1 MSTSNCQPNATW
13 ENWGKNLTAHPEFL
27 CAPTSKDELTTIVNN
42 AKNLGKKI
50 RVLGGGYS
58 WTPMVPTDDY
68 MIDMSKFNQIISVDQ
83 TKKQVTVQAGMRVG
97 DLSLAIGGQPRYLDE
112 TPINPPVV
120 TPDTALSLMTE
131 TVIPWIT
138 VGGAVA
144 LGCHGT
150 GYNQGTVS
158 DLVVGMEMLLADGT
172 WRTFSVENDSEDLMN
187 FLRVGLG
194 SLGII
199 YSVTFQCVP
208 QFNVMA
214 VDARGDMKTTIAG
227 IKDLVTTHDYVEVFW
242 FPFNS
247 KCWIKTWDAV
257 DPKKVPATEGETKWG
272 WDELKVYL
280 EINSFGD
287 WMMNQLQKESWLTP
301 YVLRFI
307 SSLMPEQKVVVPSCL
322 AFHYQLY
329 YMPVWDMSYCINIP
343 NNDFTNVQTAWW
355 DVVNRIEALA
365 KQGQYPQNMVLHTRY
380 IKNSSAYLSPASGT
394 DHTCC
399 IEILTYTGDN
409 RPVSSYEDYFKAV
422 EQDWIK
428 LGGKPHWGKAIYS
441 VSDLKTMY
449 GQNMAKFLQVR
460 QNIDPQGMFLNDFLK
475 QVFQIS

>member
-1 MSTSNCQPNATW
+1 MEAANCQSNQTW
-13 ENWGKNLTAHPEFL
+13 ENWGRNLSAQPEFL
-27 CAPTSKDELTTIVNN
+27 CAPTSKDELTNIVNN

-50 RVLGGGYS
+50 RVLGGGFS
-58 WTPMVPTDDY
+58 WTPMVPTNDY

-97 DLSLAIGGQPRYLDE
+97 DLSLAIGGQPDDLDGN
-112 TPINPPVV
+112 PIQPVV
-120 TPDTALSLMTE
+120 TPQTALSLETE

-158 DLVVGMEMLLADGT
+158 DLVVAMEMLLADGT
-172 WRTFSVENDSEDLMN
+172 WRTFSVETDGETLMN
-187 FLRVGLG
+187 LLRVGLG
-194 SLGII
+194 ATGII

-208 QFNVMA
+208 QFNVVA
-214 VDARGDMKTTIAG
+214 VDTRADMQTTITG
-227 IKDLVTTHDYVEVFW
+227 IQKLVTSHDYVEVFW
-242 FPFNS
+242 FPFNK
-247 KCWIKTWDAV
+247 KCWIKTWDKTDAPV
-257 DPKKVPATEGETKWG
+257 TEQEYKWG

-301 YVLRFI
+301 WIMRFL
-307 SSLMPEQKVVVPSCL
+307 STLMPEQKVVAPSCL
-322 AFHYQLY
+322 AFHYQLF

-365 KQGQYPQNMVLHTRY
+365 KQGLYPQNMVLHTRY
-380 IKNSSAYLSPASGT
+380 IKNSGAYLSPASGN

-409 RPVSSYEDYFKAV
+409 RPVSSYENYFKDV

-441 VSDLKTMY
+441 VSDLKSMY
-449 GQNMAKFLQVR
+449 GQNMAKFLQTR
-460 QNIDPQGMFLNDFLK
+460 QKLDPQGMFLNDFLK